1 MSEFF
6 RIFASRNAKYI
17 TIMARPIRETP
28 ILLGDDA
35 ILFMDRMHQVD
46 TMSMAERMANRT
58 ALEYRLQSAKQ
69 TISVC
74 I

>member
-1 MSEFF
+1 
-6 RIFASRNAKYI
+6 
-17 TIMARPIRETP
+17 MARPIRETP

-69 TISVC
+69 TINVC